1 MRDDRPSETALKVAL
16 TMVTLQAKP
25 GWKDKLPPGVAE
37 LSERLILSANA
48 FGYSPALMRMSKR
61 RWMVGFYN
69 FADRIMPGMFEGLG
83 ERKIFM
89 NAEVERAL
97 KDGFTQVLVLGA
109 GFDTLCLRL
118 APRYPDV
125 SFFEIDHPST
135 ARAKR
140 KGVEDIGQ
148 PSNLTLIPAD
158 LGETRMVDVLGDDPG
173 WDKHKQTM
181 IVMEG
186 LLYYL
191 KPDDVLDVFSQALEL
206 TGDQS
211 CVAFSHVLNKFQQG
225 WTQPLLRLIG
235 EPWLSSA
242 SASELPTYIG
252 GGWQIIRA
260 EQPELDGHFEAFAL
274 AEKAEANAAI
284 DSTFE

>member
-16 TMVTLQAKP
+16 TMVTLQEKP
-25 GWKDKLPPGVAE
+25 GWKDKLPPQLAE
-37 LSERLILSANA
+37 LSERLILAANA
-48 FGYSPALMRMSKR
+48 FGYSPSLMRISKR

-69 FADRIMPGMFEGLG
+69 VADRIMPGMFEGLG

-89 NAEVERAL
+89 NNEVERAIN
-97 KDGFTQVLVLGA
+97 DGFIQVLVLGA

-118 APRYPDV
+118 APRFPEV

-135 ARAKR
+135 ARAKK
-140 KGVEDIGQ
+140 KGVEEIGQ
-148 PSNLTLIPAD
+148 PANLTLIPAD
-158 LGETRMVDVLGDDPG
+158 LGKTKMVDILGADPA
-173 WDKHKQTM
+173 WDKNKQTI

-191 KPDDVLDVFSQALEL
+191 RPEDVLDVFSQALIL

-211 CVAFSHVLNKFQQG
+211 RVAFSHVLNKSRQG
-225 WTQPLLRLIG
+225 WAQPLLQLIG

-242 SASELPTYIG
+242 TTEELPNYIG
-252 GGWQIIRA
+252 KGWRIIRS
-260 EQPELDGHFEAFAL
+260 EHPQIERHFEAFAL
-274 AEKAEANAAI
+274 AEKG
-284 DSTFE
+284 

>member
-16 TMVTLQAKP
+16 TMVTLQEKP
-25 GWKDKLPPGVAE
+25 GWKERLPPQLAE
-37 LSERLILSANA
+37 YSERLILAANA
-48 FGYSPALMRMSKR
+48 FGYSPRLMRMSKR
-61 RWMVGFYN
+61 RWMVGFYD
-69 FADRIMPGMFEGLG
+69 FADRVMPGMFEGLG

-89 NAEVERAL
+89 NHEVEQAL
-97 KDGFTQVLVLGA
+97 DAGFTQVLVLGA

-118 APRYPDV
+118 APRFPDV

-135 ARAKR
+135 ARAKK

-148 PSNLTLIPAD
+148 PANLTLIPAD
-158 LGETRMVDVLGDDPG
+158 LGKTRMVDVLRTDAG
-173 WDKHKQTM
+173 WDEHKQTI

-191 KPDDVLDVFSQALEL
+191 APEDVLDVFDQSLAV

-211 CVAFSHVLNKFQQG
+211 RVAFSHVLNKSQQG
-225 WTQPLLRLIG
+225 WAQPMLRLIG

-242 SASELPTYIG
+242 TTAELPGYIG
-252 GGWQIIRA
+252 PGWQIIRSDHPQA
-260 EQPELDGHFEAFAL
+260 KRHFEAFAL
-274 AEKAEANAAI
+274 AEKCEIAPASMPT
-284 DSTFE
+284 DL